1 MLGSEV
7 HAPLKRVKSAFD
19 PEGIFNPQKVL
30 GAAPPLDRDLRAAI
44 RRDPVPTY
52 FDWHEDGGLLGA
64 AERCNGSGACRKRAG
79 RAAPCVRPTWPPWK
93 NGTVRAAGPMSSA
106 SSWLDRMRARRCPTT
121 TCRRSWT
128 CAHVQGL
135 QVRMPGLGGHGAHE
149 VGVPAAPP
157 RSARPAAAR
166 AGARGARAHPAPWR
180 RMLRGWQVI

>member
-106 SSWLDRMRARRCPTT
+106 SL
-121 TCRRSWT
+121 
-128 CAHVQGL
+128 
-135 QVRMPGLGGHGAHE
+135 
-149 VGVPAAPP
+149 
-157 RSARPAAAR
+157 ARPDAR
-166 AGARGARAHPAPWR
+166 AALSDHHLQEVLDLCSCARAAGPNARPRWTWR
-180 RMLRGWQVI
+180 A